1 MLEDVF
7 PEFFGPPAPFPPV
20 DSASPVDVDL
30 PSLPAVDGPA
40 AVEVPS
46 VDVCPVEGDAAE
58 LVDGESTD
66 APSVSAAEIPY
77 PVATAATSHA
87 ATAMPPYPPTFTA
100 VWPVLRDGP
109 REAGVLDASGAG
121 TQLTG

>member
-1 MLEDVF
+1 M
-7 PEFFGPPAPFPPV
+7 
-20 DSASPVDVDL
+20 
-30 PSLPAVDGPA
+30 DG
-40 AVEVPS
+40 
-46 VDVCPVEGDAAE
+46 CPVEGDAAE
-58 LVDGESTD
+58 LVDGESGD